1 MAWND
6 RLKDARYISPLGVI
20 NNLNYENVS
29 KTIEKKTTG
38 FEFPDANGTL
48 VQDLGHTGR
57 RYPFKVFFWGDNYDL
72 EANVFEE
79 SLLERGPGKL
89 EHPLYGTVDVV
100 PFGPLKRRDD
110 LKEAANQAVY
120 EVTFWETIG
129 VVYPTGQEDPVSRV
143 LSAIDEYNAAL
154 ADEFDENMDLESAVD
169 KSILK
174 NSNKSLLD
182 STADTLQSIADTVD
196 EVSKQFNAIN
206 DSINNGIDILISKP
220 RTLAFQTTQL
230 IQAPG
235 RAVTSI
241 SARLDAYFGLS
252 SGITEDTAGS
262 ANDFFTSDLYAA
274 TYVTGSVISVVNN
287 TFETRS
293 EALSAAEILLAQLEA
308 VNNWKDENLQILEL
322 IDIGGSYQQLQDA
335 VALAAGFLVDIS
347 FSLKQERSVTLDRD
361 RTIIDLA
368 AELYGSVDD
377 QLDFLI
383 NSNGLSGS
391 EILELPRGREIVYY
405 V

>member
-29 KTIEKKTTG
+29 KTVEKKTTG
-38 FEFPDANGTL
+38 FEFPDADGTL

-72 EANVFEE
+72 EANIFEE

-89 EHPLYGTVDVV
+89 EHPLYGTIDVV
-100 PFGPLKRRDD
+100 PFGTLKRRDD

-129 VVYPTGQEDPVSRV
+129 VVYPTGQEDPTSKVI
-143 LSAIDEYNAAL
+143 SAINEYNAAL
-154 ADEFDENMDLESAVD
+154 ADEFDENMDLDSALD

-174 NSNKSLLD
+174 NSNKSFLD
-182 STADTLQSIADTVD
+182 STADTLQDIADTQSD
-196 EVSKQFNAIN
+196 VSKQFDAIN
-206 DSINNGIDILISKP
+206 SSINKGIDILITQP
-220 RTLAFQTTQL
+220 RALAFQTTQL

-235 RAVTSI
+235 RALTSI

-252 SGITEDTAGS
+252 GGVTTDIAESP
-262 ANDFFTSDLYAA
+262 NDFYTSDLYAS
-274 TYVTGSVISVVNN
+274 TYVTGSIISVVNN

-293 EALSAAEILLAQLEA
+293 EALAAAEALLAQLED
-308 VNNWKDENLQILEL
+308 VNNWKDENLQALEL